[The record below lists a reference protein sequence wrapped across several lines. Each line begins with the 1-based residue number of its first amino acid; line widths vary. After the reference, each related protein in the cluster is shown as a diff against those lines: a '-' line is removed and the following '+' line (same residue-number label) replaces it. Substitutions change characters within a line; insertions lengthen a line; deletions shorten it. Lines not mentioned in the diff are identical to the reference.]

1 MNRTTATFLPSSLLT
16 DNELLDEQHAGLF
29 SRLAGL
35 KMQCIETNELPDQ
48 EAVALLASLRDH
60 CATEESLAAASGIE
74 FTTHAGKHQ
83 KMLAAID
90 KAMWEIHEHKI
101 DVFSVL
107 RYIEYWFERHITE
120 EDQVFCRKL
129 QAAARSIAP
138 EEREFRPMLAAAR
151 RQHVPPLAQCRP

>member
-1 MNRTTATFLPSSLLT
+1 MNRTTATFLPSALLT
-16 DNELLDEQHAGLF
+16 NNELLDEQHAGLF

-35 KMQCIETNELPDQ
+35 KMQCIETNDLPDD
-48 EAVALLASLRDH
+48 EAVSLLKSLREH
-60 CATEESLAAASGIE
+60 CATEEQLAEASGID
-74 FTTHAGKHQ
+74 FATHAGKHH

-120 EDQVFCRKL
+120 EDQAFCRKL
-129 QAAARSIAP
+129 QTVAKSP
-138 EEREFRPMLAAAR
+138 TTEEREFRPMLAAAR